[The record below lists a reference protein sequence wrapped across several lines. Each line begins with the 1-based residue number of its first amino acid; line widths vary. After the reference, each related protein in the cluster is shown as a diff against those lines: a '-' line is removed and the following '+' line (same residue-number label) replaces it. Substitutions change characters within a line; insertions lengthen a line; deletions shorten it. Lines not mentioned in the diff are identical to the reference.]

1 MPVIAPIIA
10 VAASGFAISTAVAG
24 GVLFSFATLAA
35 VSSVVGAVGV
45 ITKNKTLMTIGAVGA
60 LVGGVGM
67 WAQSTGAFGG
77 TAATKA
83 AGTASGAASKEA
95 VSSIVKG
102 MDASSASAS
111 VGTQVASAAAPGV
124 LDEVAVTA
132 SRVAAPATLGRT
144 IPTAAQLDA
153 TRRTLDGIEQ
163 TSAEKLADKRLKAIE
178 TAEADA
184 RGENGYLKQFAS
196 FAKDN
201 GQLLVLGGSTL
212 SSLFEQPAEGSA
224 EKTRAE
230 TAALEQ
236 QTAEKNI
243 QLANMQAPLAR
254 FAPAA
259 VPGYRGVDPNTGR
272 PVQYATRT
280 AADPGLINTITGAP
294 V

>member
-10 VAASGFAISTAVAG
+10 VAASGWAVSAAAAAAWT
-24 GVLFSFATLAA
+24 FFPTLIA

-60 LVGGVGM
+60 AIGGIGM
-67 WAQSTGAFGG
+67 WAQQTGAFGF
-77 TAATKA
+77 TAAAK
-83 AGTASGAASKEA
+83 GAP
-95 VSSIVKG
+95 V
-102 MDASSASAS
+102 
-111 VGTQVASAAAPGV
+111 AAAPGSAMP
-124 LDEVAVTA
+124 VAPPPPPVAGAAAGVPIAPVAAGGIETITVSASGAPFANVTA
-132 SRVAAPATLGRT
+132 AENAAIAANAAAAAKAQSGEALSKQQSETLTAKKVDVPEDNGFLKGFAT
-144 IPTAAQLDA
+144 
-153 TRRTLDGIEQ
+153 
-163 TSAEKLADKRLKAIE
+163 
-178 TAEADA
+178 
-184 RGENGYLKQFAS
+184 

-201 GQLLVLGGSTL
+201 GALLILGGSTL
-212 SSLFEQPAEGSA
+212 TGLFEQPAEGSA

-236 QTAEKNI
+236 QTAERNI
-243 QLANMQAPLAR
+243 QLANMQAPLAS

>member
-10 VAASGFAISTAVAG
+10 VAASGWAVSAAAAAAWT
-24 GVLFSFATLAA
+24 FFPTLIA

-60 LVGGVGM
+60 AIGGIGQ
-67 WAQSTGAFGG
+67 WAQQVGAFGF
-77 TAATKA
+77 TATAKGAPVAAASGSAMPVAPPPPPVAGAA
-83 AGTASGAASKEA
+83 AGAGVPIAPVAAGGIETITVSASGAPFANA
-95 VSSIVKG
+95 TAGQNAAI
-102 MDASSASAS
+102 AAN
-111 VGTQVASAAAPGV
+111 AAAAAKAQSGEA
-124 LDEVAVTA
+124 LSKQQSETLTA
-132 SRVAAPATLGRT
+132 KKVDVPEDNGFLKGFAT
-144 IPTAAQLDA
+144 
-153 TRRTLDGIEQ
+153 
-163 TSAEKLADKRLKAIE
+163 
-178 TAEADA
+178 
-184 RGENGYLKQFAS
+184 

-201 GQLLVLGGSTL
+201 GALLILGGSTL
-212 SSLFEQPAEGSA
+212 TGLFEQPAEGSA